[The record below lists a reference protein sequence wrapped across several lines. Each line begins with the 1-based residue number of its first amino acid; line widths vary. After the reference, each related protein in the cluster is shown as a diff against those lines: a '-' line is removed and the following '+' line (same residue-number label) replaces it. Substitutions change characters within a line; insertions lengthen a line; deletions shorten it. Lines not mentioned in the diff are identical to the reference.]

1 MSAFKKNT
9 DKEVIPMSVSA
20 VMSWLSH
27 EIINLNP
34 AYQRDAVWKKDQKV
48 YLIDTIIRGYDVPKL
63 YILKLK
69 NDTYDVVDGQQRIR
83 TLDEFLNDGFTLAT
97 SGYEGEFAGKKF
109 SQLPPKVKSAIN
121 EFELHI
127 VELTGDRWTD
137 EVIRD
142 IFLRLQKGT
151 PLNPAEK
158 RRALTGSIAKIVSE
172 LADSDLFRS
181 CSQISESRFGYEDAA
196 AKILHLVIEGEKNG
210 LKAASIAK
218 TYKNNKDLPP
228 GDKRVVAVKRAMAF
242 LAKAMAGTEYFKK
255 YSVLSVTSVMV
266 ELMGNYSFAD
276 RHKDVAALLADIE
289 ERRIRNDKLTSQ
301 DPGHDKDLAQL
312 TAAARSDRVDHL
324 KWRKKFYMSK
334 LLGLELTPIDPG
346 RRFDKTT
353 HSVLLNKQGGKC
365 VTCGKAITTQDSEV
379 DHIHPHSRGG
389 ETDIENAQV
398 LCIKCNRSKGAK

>member
-1 MSAFKKNT
+1 
-9 DKEVIPMSVSA
+9 MSVSA

-27 EIINLNP
+27 ETINLNP

-83 TLDEFLNDGFTLAT
+83 TLDEFLNGGFTLAT

-172 LADSDLFRS
+172 LADSDLFSS

-196 AKILHLVIEGEKNG
+196 AKILHLAIEGEKNG

-218 TYKNNKDLPP
+218 TYKNNRDLPP

-242 LAKAMAGTEYFKK
+242 LAKAMAGTEYF
-255 YSVLSVTSVMV
+255 
-266 ELMGNYSFAD
+266 
-276 RHKDVAALLADIE
+276 
-289 ERRIRNDKLTSQ
+289 
-301 DPGHDKDLAQL
+301 
-312 TAAARSDRVDHL
+312 
-324 KWRKKFYMSK
+324 
-334 LLGLELTPIDPG
+334 
-346 RRFDKTT
+346 
-353 HSVLLNKQGGKC
+353 
-365 VTCGKAITTQDSEV
+365 
-379 DHIHPHSRGG
+379 
-389 ETDIENAQV
+389 
-398 LCIKCNRSKGAK
+398 